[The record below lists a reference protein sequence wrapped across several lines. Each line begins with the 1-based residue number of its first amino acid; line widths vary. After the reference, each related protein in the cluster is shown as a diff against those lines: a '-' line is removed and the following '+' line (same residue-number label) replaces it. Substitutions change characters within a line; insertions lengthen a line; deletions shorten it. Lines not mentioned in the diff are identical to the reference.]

1 MRARS
6 PNQGFLILLSLTLA
20 LLFDA
25 GVATAQ
31 DVGSLEVLDELEQQ
45 TQLSTQL
52 LTLEQETQIA
62 EMPMPVP
69 VGTARVS
76 LLTMYSAQQGSWP
89 FEPFV
94 HNGLFRAIA
103 GYQSHHPRALVIQG
117 GSITLQQLFTRLAD
131 EKVLSR
137 HKDGYLLRY
146 PLMIAPDA
154 ALLVENTALYLYGY
168 SGTALINRGL
178 LSLKNAHLESFSGNL
193 AQSTDRPYRPF
204 LINWAGSSV
213 QIQGSELVGLGYNE
227 NLSRGVTS
235 ARSSQQSATLAP
247 VRVLISDSTFEDMSV
262 GLELNHALARVSDS
276 RFSQMQQYAMDL
288 SDSRVLIRHN
298 RIDGVRNLSGIRL
311 SGNTDGRIEENQIL
325 RADKS
330 AIEMTA
336 LRGSVIVRNNQLGA
350 GVGYGLLLR
359 ELGADAPLL
368 IADNFIGNTGLS
380 AIDGANVHQLSITG
394 NSITGTPEY
403 AISLRNAAPADG
415 PVTVTGNHLW
425 GVGKAMIRVQ
435 GIHYVVLGENQY
447 QGNPLLQNL
456 LIGDLLPHQASLLEM
471 TLNRG
476 QTVGLKMEH
485 VTLLPLPAE
494 G

>member
-1 MRARS
+1 MHLRS
-6 PNQGFLILLSLTLA
+6 PNQGFLILLSVTFA
-20 LLFDA
+20 LLFDT
-25 GVATAQ
+25 GVATAR
-31 DVGSLEVLDELEQQ
+31 DVGSLEALNELEQQ
-45 TQLSTQL
+45 AQLSTQL
-52 LTLEQETQIA
+52 LKLEQETR
-62 EMPMPVP
+62 
-69 VGTARVS
+69 VG

-131 EKVLSR
+131 EKVISR

-154 ALLVENTALYLYGY
+154 ALLVQDTSLYLYGY

-178 LSLKNAHLESFSGNL
+178 LSLKNAHMESFSGNL
-193 AQSTDRPYRPF
+193 VQSTDRPYRPF
-204 LINWAGSSV
+204 LINWAGSSL
-213 QIQGSELVGLGYNE
+213 QIQSSELVGLGYNE

-235 ARSSQQSATLAP
+235 ARSSQQSAAVAP
-247 VRVLISDSTFEDMSV
+247 VHVLISDSTFEDMSV
-262 GLELNHALARVSDS
+262 GLELNHALVRVSD
-276 RFSQMQQYAMDL
+276 MQQYAMDL
-288 SDSRVLIRHN
+288 SDSRVSLSRN
-298 RIDGVRNLSGIRL
+298 RVDGVRNLSGIRL
-311 SGNTDGRIEENQIL
+311 SGNTDGRIEGNQIL

-330 AIEMTA
+330 AIEITA

-350 GVGYGLLLR
+350 GAGYGVLLR

-368 IADNFIGNTGLS
+368 IADNFIGNTKLS

-403 AISLRNAAPADG
+403 AISLRNAVPADG

-456 LIGDLLPHQASLLEM
+456 LIGDLLA
-471 TLNRG
+471 NG
-476 QTVGLKMEH
+476 QSENGACDAATVTCRRLILGQ
-485 VTLLPLPAE
+485 
-494 G
+494 